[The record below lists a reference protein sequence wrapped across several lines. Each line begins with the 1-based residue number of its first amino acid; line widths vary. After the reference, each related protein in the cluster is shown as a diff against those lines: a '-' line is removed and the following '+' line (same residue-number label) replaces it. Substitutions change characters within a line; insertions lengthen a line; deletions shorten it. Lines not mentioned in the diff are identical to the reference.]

1 MNTLIFQNGKNRYS
15 YQLSRVLSRFFWS
28 NSVQIDRTL
37 EMLMTTVGMTASD
50 TARYGLY
57 TPNVTVAIVGLK
69 YTTDIDRM
77 IELLTATVAIRAMNT
92 GETRVYVLRM

>member
-1 MNTLIFQNGKNRYS
+1 
-15 YQLSRVLSRFFWS
+15 
-28 NSVQIDRTL
+28 
-37 EMLMTTVGMTASD
+37 MLMTTVGMTASD

-69 YTTDIDRM
+69 YTTDIDRR
-77 IELLTATVAIRAMNT
+77 IEVLTATVEIRGMNT